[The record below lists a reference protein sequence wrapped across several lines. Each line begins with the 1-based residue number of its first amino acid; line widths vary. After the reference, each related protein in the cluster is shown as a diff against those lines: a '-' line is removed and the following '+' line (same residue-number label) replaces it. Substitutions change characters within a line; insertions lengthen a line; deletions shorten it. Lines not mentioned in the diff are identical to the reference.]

1 MIAPVLWLCALL
13 DRDLHSVPSL
23 PSLGPSSL
31 ATRYRC
37 RGEKSSLERPGG
49 RMKHVEY
56 VLLTAFTGAIA
67 VGLGT
72 MMWPALSNLG
82 TIFTRLAQALQVKP

>member
-1 MIAPVLWLCALL
+1 
-13 DRDLHSVPSL
+13 
-23 PSLGPSSL
+23 
-31 ATRYRC
+31 
-37 RGEKSSLERPGG
+37 
-49 RMKHVEY
+49 MKHVEY
-56 VLLTAFTGAIA
+56 ILLTAFTGAIA